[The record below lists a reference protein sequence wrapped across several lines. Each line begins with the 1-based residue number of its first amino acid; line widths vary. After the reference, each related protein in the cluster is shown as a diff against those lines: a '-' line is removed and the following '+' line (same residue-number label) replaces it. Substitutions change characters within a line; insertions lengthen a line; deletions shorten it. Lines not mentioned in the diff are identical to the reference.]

1 MEKNLKPN
9 ENLSLRQFIKETE
22 NVSECDVIQVSDD
35 DLEDLPRDNVPVKA
49 KVMSCTAAVLI
60 GRFFGLKNIISLPRA
75 KAIFALGQN

>member
-1 MEKNLKPN
+1 MSDDGRMTTVEKNLKPN

-49 KVMSCTAAVLI
+49 KVMSCTGAFLKYNSS
-60 GRFFGLKNIISLPRA
+60 FCHGLY
-75 KAIFALGQN
+75 F